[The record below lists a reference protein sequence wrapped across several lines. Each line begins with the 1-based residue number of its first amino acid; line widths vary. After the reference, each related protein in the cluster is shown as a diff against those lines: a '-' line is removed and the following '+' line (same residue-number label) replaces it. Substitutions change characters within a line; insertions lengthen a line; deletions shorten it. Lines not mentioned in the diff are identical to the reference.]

1 MADTRGTNRE
11 RAVRLASEGKL
22 EEALA
27 EYQAVAKAAPDDAE
41 VRQKVA
47 ELLEWLGRQPDA
59 AVAYEAAALAWAKVD
74 QPLRAVAACVALS
87 RLGAPPATRTR
98 TARVLAERFA
108 LAPGAASAQTTGAV
122 VPGGVAAPGAPGSAV
137 PSSLAV
143 PVPEADAPG
152 ALPILSHLDRD
163 AFVALL
169 EALEVRAFFPGQ
181 PVVEEG
187 TPGASMFALVEGR
200 ADVLRTFEGGE
211 RKTVGAVVPGDFFGE
226 LALVS
231 EGPRLASVVVT
242 ERAVLLE
249 LTRQRMEAVAARHPA
264 VTSAVEA
271 FYRRRMVENLL
282 RSNPLLSKLTPE
294 QKAAVSRD
302 FQLRTVAAGEALLTQ
317 GQSGDAFYVLLRG
330 RCTPWLEQ
338 PFGRRVALAEL
349 REGDVFGEISL
360 LLDKPISATVRADVP
375 GVVLRLERAAFEKHL
390 LSQPGLKGML
400 MRMGTE
406 RLQRTAQALASGRV
420 LHEGDLRV

>member
-1 MADTRGTNRE
+1 MVRARGVSRE
-11 RAVRLASEGKL
+11 RAVQLASEGKL

-27 EYQAVAKAAPDDAE
+27 EYQGVAKDAPDDAE

-47 ELLEWLGRQPDA
+47 ELHEWLGRQAEA
-59 AVAYEAAALAWAKVD
+59 AAAYEAAALAWTKGD

-87 RLGAPPATRTR
+87 RLGASPAARAR
-98 TARVLAERFA
+98 TARVLSERFA
-108 LAPGAASAQTTGAV
+108 LTPGARAPGGLAAT
-122 VPGGVAAPGAPGSAV
+122 PGGAG
-137 PSSLAV
+137 
-143 PVPEADAPG
+143 PVPAGEAPG
-152 ALPILSHLDRD
+152 ALPILSHLERE

-169 EALEVRAFFPGQ
+169 EALDVRAFFPAQ
-181 PVVEEG
+181 AVVEEG

-200 ADVLRTFEGGE
+200 ADVLRTLEGGE
-211 RKTVGAVVPGDFFGE
+211 RKSVGTVVPGDFFGE
-226 LALVS
+226 LALIS
-231 EGPRLASVVVT
+231 EGPRLATVVAT

-249 LTRQRMEAVAARHPA
+249 LTRARMEAVAARHPRVA
-264 VTSAVEA
+264 GAVED

-294 QKAAVSRD
+294 QKVALSRD
-302 FQLRTVAAGEALLTQ
+302 FQLRPVARGEALLTQ
-317 GQSGDAFYVLLRG
+317 GQPGDAFYVVLRG

-338 PFGRRVALAEL
+338 PHGRRVALAEL
-349 REGDVFGEISL
+349 REGDIFGEISL
-360 LLDKPISATVRADVP
+360 LLDKPVSATVRADVE

-406 RLQRTAQALASGRV
+406 RLQRTAQVLASGRV
-420 LHEGDLRV
+420 LHDGDLRV

>member
-1 MADTRGTNRE
+1 MADTRGVSRE
-11 RAVRLASEGKL
+11 RAVQLASEGKL
-22 EEALA
+22 EAALA
-27 EYQAVAKAAPDDAE
+27 EYQGVAKASPDDAD

-47 ELLEWLGRQPDA
+47 ELQEWLGHQSEA
-59 AVAYEAAALAWAKVD
+59 ATAYEAAALAWAKSH

-87 RLGAPPATRTR
+87 RLGASSTAKGH
-98 TARVLAERFA
+98 TARALAERFA
-108 LAPGAASAQTTGAV
+108 LAPMAAAASSGAA
-122 VPGGVAAPGAPGSAV
+122 AAPGTMA
-137 PSSLAV
+137 
-143 PVPEADAPG
+143 PVPDAEAPG
-152 ALPILSHLDRD
+152 ALPILSHLSRE

-169 EALEVRAFFPGQ
+169 EVLDVRAFFPGQ
-181 PVVEEG
+181 AVVEEG
-187 TPGASMFALVEGR
+187 TQGASMFAMVEGR
-200 ADVLRTFEGGE
+200 ADVLRTLEGGE
-211 RKTVGAVVPGDFFGE
+211 RKSAGTVAPGDFFGE

-231 EGPRLASVVVT
+231 QGPRLATVVAT

-249 LTRQRMEAVAARHPA
+249 LTRERMEAVAVRYPQVGA
-264 VTSAVEA
+264 VVEA

-302 FQLRTVAAGEALLTQ
+302 FQLRTVSAGEALLTQ
-317 GQSGDAFYVLLRG
+317 GQPGDAFYVVLRG

-360 LLDKPISATVRADVP
+360 LLDKPVSATVCADVE
-375 GVVLRLERAAFEKHL
+375 GVMLRLERAAFEKHL

-420 LHEGDLRV
+420 LHDGDLRV

>member
-1 MADTRGTNRE
+1 MVRTRGASRE
-11 RAVRLASEGKL
+11 RAVQLASEGKL

-27 EYQAVAKAAPDDAE
+27 EYQGVAKTAPDDAE

-47 ELLEWLGRQPDA
+47 ELHEWLGHPA
-59 AVAYEAAALAWAKVD
+59 EASTAYEGAALAWMKAD

-87 RLGAPPATRTR
+87 RLGTPPATRAR
-98 TARVLAERFA
+98 TARLLAERFA
-108 LAPGAASAQTTGAV
+108 LAPGASPTPALQGTAG
-122 VPGGVAAPGAPGSAV
+122 
-137 PSSLAV
+137 
-143 PVPEADAPG
+143 PVPPQDAPG
-152 ALPILSHLDRD
+152 ALPIFSWLDPD

-169 EALEVRAFFPGQ
+169 EALEMRAFFPGQ
-181 PVVEEG
+181 VVVEEG
-187 TPGASMFALVEGR
+187 TPGASMFAMVEGR
-200 ADVLRTFEGGE
+200 ADVVRTLEGGE
-211 RKTVGAVVPGDFFGE
+211 RRSVATVGPGDFFGE

-231 EGPRLASVVVT
+231 EGLRLATVTVT
-242 ERAVLLE
+242 ERSVLLE
-249 LTRQRMEAVAARHPA
+249 LTRERLGAAAAKHPQVAGAVD
-264 VTSAVEA
+264 A

-302 FQLRTVAAGEALLTQ
+302 FQLRTVTKNEALLKQ
-317 GQSGDAFYVLLRG
+317 GQPGDAFYVVLRG

-338 PFGRRVALAEL
+338 PNGRRVALAEL

-360 LLDKPISATVRADVP
+360 LLDKPVSATVRADVD

-406 RLQRTAQALASGRV
+406 RLQRTAQVLASGRV
-420 LHEGDLRV
+420 LHDGDLRV

>member
-1 MADTRGTNRE
+1 MADTRGASRE
-11 RAVRLASEGKL
+11 RAVQLASEGKL

-27 EYQAVAKAAPDDAE
+27 EYQGVAKSAPDDAE

-47 ELLEWLGRQPDA
+47 ELLEWLGRQPESA
-59 AVAYEAAALAWAKVD
+59 TAYEAAALAWAKLQ
-74 QPLRAVAACVALS
+74 QPLRAVAACLALS
-87 RLGAPPATRTR
+87 RLGAPPAATTR

-108 LAPGAASAQTTGAV
+108 LSPSAAAPTASQGAMAPVPGPEAPGAM
-122 VPGGVAAPGAPGSAV
+122 
-137 PSSLAV
+137 
-143 PVPEADAPG
+143 
-152 ALPILSHLDRD
+152 PILSHLGRE
-163 AFVALL
+163 AFIALL
-169 EALEVRAFFPGQ
+169 EAMEVRAFFPGQ
-181 PVVEEG
+181 AVVEEG
-187 TPGASMFALVEGR
+187 SAGASMFALVEGK
-200 ADVLRTFEGGE
+200 ADVLRTLEGGE
-211 RKTVGAVVPGDFFGE
+211 RKSAGTVLPGDFFGE

-231 EGPRLASVVVT
+231 EGPRLATVVAT

-249 LTRQRMEAVAARHPA
+249 LTRERMEAVAARHPTVA
-264 VTSAVEA
+264 GAVEA

-302 FQLRTVAAGEALLTQ
+302 FQLRTVSAGEALLTQ
-317 GQSGDAFYVLLRG
+317 GQAGDAFYVVLRG
-330 RCTPWLEQ
+330 RYTPWLEQ
-338 PFGRRVALAEL
+338 LHGRRVALAEL

-360 LLDKPISATVRADVP
+360 LLDKPVSATVRADVA
-375 GVVLRLERAAFEKHL
+375 GVVLRLDRAAFEKHL

-420 LHEGDLRV
+420 LHDGDLRV